1 MDKGLT
7 VIAPQGA
14 TTPATAP
21 EAAISPTDTS
31 GALGTPKCA
40 FCPYPAR
47 RAVCWNAEGVGAC
60 GPDHQYLVLKVNT
73 RDEYLRLQLAVEA
86 DLRSL

>member
-1 MDKGLT
+1 MNS
-7 VIAPQGA
+7 P
-14 TTPATAP
+14 TTP
-21 EAAISPTDTS
+21 
-31 GALGTPKCA
+31 LGTPKCA

-60 GPDHQYLVLKVNT
+60 GFHHQYLVLRVTT
-73 RDEYLRLQLAVEA
+73 RDEYLRIQLAVEA

>member
-1 MDKGLT
+1 M
-7 VIAPQGA
+7 
-14 TTPATAP
+14 PATAP
-21 EAAISPTDTS
+21 DRQIAHPHTLAP
-31 GALGTPKCA
+31 LGTPKCA

-60 GPDHQYLVLKVNT
+60 GPDHQYLVLRVTT
-73 RDEYLRLQLAVEA
+73 RDEYLRIQLAVEA